1 MQNAKNFGSN
11 LKRHFILKYLHNP
24 FEAGG
29 VMYVLKI
36 QHMLKLLLLNI
47 RLPEARFESCQ
58 CHDRHIMGL
67 IKPSVIHF

>member
-1 MQNAKNFGSN
+1 MQNAKNFGSS

-47 RLPEARFESCQ
+47 RLPEARFETICMDLLPVSLWQ
-58 CHDRHIMGL
+58 THNG
-67 IKPSVIHF
+67 FN